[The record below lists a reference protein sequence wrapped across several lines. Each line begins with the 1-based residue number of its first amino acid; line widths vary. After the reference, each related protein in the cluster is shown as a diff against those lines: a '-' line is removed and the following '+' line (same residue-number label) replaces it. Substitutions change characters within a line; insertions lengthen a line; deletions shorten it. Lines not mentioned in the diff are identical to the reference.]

1 MRHTLCALAFL
12 LLAGPAFADTL
23 TLENGGKVEGPIET
37 VVFRQQDKKT
47 SYERAEVASIT
58 LKGGTAL
65 DTIMLANG
73 IDQSGELVSLTVRTI
88 AGVLSF
94 GRDRLVKIEIK
105 EQPLYKRVAEFKRR
119 RAAIQDNDAA
129 GLCKL
134 AVWCQDNALVAEARA
149 TAQECL
155 ELKPDDATAAAAH
168 VILGHVLK
176 DGKWLESARPAV
188 QPADEEE
195 PAATAKSVDPALGA
209 LMTKII
215 AEYGVWATEAKQ
227 SDQDKWKTTYEPIWA
242 KVREKVAKAKKELDK
257 SEAEKTR
264 LRDEIRVEKKR
275 CRDNGNCPTIQ
286 KHVDELEKQLARER
300 SSRSRLERAYTQAKA
315 TRFALVSRM
324 KGDRSRIRSREE
336 TRVRQ
341 ILLARSK
348 ITRLLQMG
356 RQLTDAEMREICK
369 DIVGR

>member
-1 MRHTLCALAFL
+1 
-12 LLAGPAFADTL
+12 
-23 TLENGGKVEGPIET
+23 
-37 VVFRQQDKKT
+37 
-47 SYERAEVASIT
+47 
-58 LKGGTAL
+58 
-65 DTIMLANG
+65 
-73 IDQSGELVSLTVRTI
+73 
-88 AGVLSF
+88 
-94 GRDRLVKIEIK
+94 
-105 EQPLYKRVAEFKRR
+105 
-119 RAAIQDNDAA
+119 
-129 GLCKL
+129 
-134 AVWCQDNALVAEARA
+134 
-149 TAQECL
+149 
-155 ELKPDDATAAAAH
+155 
-168 VILGHVLK
+168 
-176 DGKWLESARPAV
+176 
-188 QPADEEE
+188 
-195 PAATAKSVDPALGA
+195 
-209 LMTKII
+209 MTKII

-286 KHVDELEKQLARER
+286 QHVDELEKQLARER

>member
-58 LKGGTAL
+58 LKGGKAL

-94 GRDRLVKIEIK
+94 GRDRLVKIEIQ
-105 EQPLYKRVAEFKRR
+105 ERPLYKRVAEFKRR

-155 ELKPDDATAAAAH
+155 ELKPDDATAATAH

-176 DGKWLESARPAV
+176 DGKWLESARSAV
-188 QPADEEE
+188 Q

-227 SDQDKWKTTYEPIWA
+227 SDQDKWKTTYEPKWTKA
-242 KVREKVAKAKKELDK
+242 REKVAKAKGELDK

-264 LRDEIRVEKKR
+264 LRDEIRAEKKR

-300 SSRSRLERAYTQAKA
+300 SSHSRLERAYTQAKA

-324 KGDRSRIRSREE
+324 KRDRSRIRSREE